1 MITQAEVINL
11 ITKKLPN
18 SQVFVENI
26 KGNDHLQVTVIAS
39 EFHGLS
45 LIKQHQL
52 VYSALKEE
60 LASEA
65 IHALALRTETPN
77 WIMDNLTKD
86 KIQKMID
93 ANPIMVFM
101 KGTKLMPQ
109 CGFSNNVVQILN
121 SLGVEFSTFDVL
133 SDFEVREGIKE
144 YSDWPTIPQ
153 VYLKGE
159 FLGGSDILIEM
170 YNTGTLK
177 EKIEIELAS

>member
-1 MITQAEVINL
+1 MTTRSEVINL
-11 ITKKLPN
+11 IKQKIAD
-18 SQVFVENI
+18 SEVFVENL
-26 KGNDHLQVTVIAS
+26 KGNDHLQVTVIAT
-39 EFHGLS
+39 EFNGLS
-45 LIKQHQL
+45 LVKQHQL

-65 IHALALRTETPN
+65 IHALALKTATPSY
-77 WIMDNLTKD
+77 IMENLTKD
-86 KIQKMID
+86 KIRNLID
-93 ANPIMVFM
+93 SNPIMVFM

-121 SLGVEFSTFDVL
+121 SLGVEFNTFDVL
-133 SDFEVREGIKE
+133 SDFDVREGIKE

-170 YNTGTLK
+170 FKSGSLK